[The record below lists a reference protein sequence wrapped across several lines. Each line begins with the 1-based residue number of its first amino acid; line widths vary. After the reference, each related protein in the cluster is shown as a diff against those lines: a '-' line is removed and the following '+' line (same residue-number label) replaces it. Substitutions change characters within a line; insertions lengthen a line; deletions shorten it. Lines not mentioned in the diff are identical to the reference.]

1 MRTIT
6 ALLFA
11 TLLGHAAAAGAG
23 TAIVGSIA
31 PQEAKTIVSIADRV
45 DALWND
51 RRAAEIAALYTDDAS
66 LEMVGRA
73 RGAQGRQGILAY
85 FAESFASLD
94 PAMRHR
100 TDIDR
105 LTVLSP
111 DIVVAD
117 GHAWLEKASED
128 GATTPVRYFNTT
140 TVVVRGDDGWRIRMV
155 RTHLATVEEGLAAA
169 QQRVAGN

>member
-1 MRTIT
+1 MRTLST
-6 ALLFA
+6 LLFA
-11 TLLGHAAAAGAG
+11 TLLGHAAAADAG
-23 TAIVGSIA
+23 TSIVGAIA
-31 PQEAKTIVSIADRV
+31 PQEAKTIVSIAGRV
-45 DALWND
+45 DALWNA

-66 LEMVGRA
+66 LEMVGRD

-85 FAESFASLD
+85 FAESFAALD

-100 TDIDR
+100 TDINR

-117 GHAWLEKASED
+117 GHAWLEKASGD
-128 GATTPVRYFNTT
+128 GAPTPVRYFNTT

-155 RTHLATVEEGLAAA
+155 RTHLASVEEGLAAA
-169 QQRVAGN
+169 QARVAEN